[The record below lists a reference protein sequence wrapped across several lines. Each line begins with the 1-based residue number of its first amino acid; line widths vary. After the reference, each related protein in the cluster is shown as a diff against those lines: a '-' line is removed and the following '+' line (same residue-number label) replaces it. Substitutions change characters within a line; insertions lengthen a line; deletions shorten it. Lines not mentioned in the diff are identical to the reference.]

1 MGKEPTEQ
9 MQFGNVISP
18 VVELLEYRYA
28 QQLFTAITTNLS
40 PREIRDKYGNRVA
53 DRFNEQMH
61 VITFQDHSYRSGNG
75 E

>member
-1 MGKEPTEQ
+1 M
-9 MQFGNVISP
+9 ISP

-28 QQLFTAITTNLS
+28 QQLFTANLS